1 MTTLLQK
8 FITEIALLAEGV
20 TAHVRVCGD
29 EPKRSKTYVLELC
42 SDRMEGASGF
52 NCPEFYLMFNPDSN
66 YIEKY
71 LQILE
76 KAEER
81 GVLTL
86 KGNLLPTNTEL
97 EIDFAP
103 TEKH

>member
-20 TAHVRVCGD
+20 TAHVRVYGD
-29 EPKRSKTYVLELC
+29 EPKTYVLELC
-42 SDRMEGASGF
+42 SEQMEGASGF
-52 NCPEFYLMFNPDSN
+52 ICPEFYFMFNPDSN

-81 GVLTL
+81 GVLAL

-103 TEKH
+103 AEKH